1 MFIDPRWFGYHILD
15 LAYQTRGS
23 RTGTSTPKP
32 MNSLTAIA
40 GHEGDEEDWERDMRG
55 LSVNDEEVSIH
66 SASFVLLLC
75 YISSTTNIS

>member
-1 MFIDPRWFGYHILD
+1 
-15 LAYQTRGS
+15 
-23 RTGTSTPKP
+23 

-66 SASFVLLLC
+66 SASFVQLIYYTLFFM
-75 YISSTTNIS
+75 TNVS

>member
-1 MFIDPRWFGYHILD
+1 
-15 LAYQTRGS
+15 
-23 RTGTSTPKP
+23 

-66 SASFVLLLC
+66 SAPFVQLIY
-75 YISSTTNIS
+75 YILFFMTNVS

>member
-1 MFIDPRWFGYHILD
+1 MLIDPRWFGYHILNP
-15 LAYQTRGS
+15 AYQTRGS

-66 SASFVLLLC
+66 SNPFMQ
-75 YISSTTNIS
+75 IFFHIISTTNVS